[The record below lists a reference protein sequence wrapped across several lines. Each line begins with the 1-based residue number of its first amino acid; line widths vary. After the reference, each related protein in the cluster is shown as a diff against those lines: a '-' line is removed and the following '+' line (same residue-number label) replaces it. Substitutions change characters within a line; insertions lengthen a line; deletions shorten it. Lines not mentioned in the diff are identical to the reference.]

1 MRRKPW
7 IRVLAA
13 PTACVFAAVLVG
25 GCTSSGS
32 SNDPL
37 GDGQGFVTSEG
48 TASRVPIQER
58 VSAPDISGATL
69 DGGEMTLSQ
78 FDGQVIVVNVWAS
91 WCGPCRAEA
100 QALREVANETERDGV
115 QFVGLN
121 TRDNDAAAQAYERG
135 FDIQYPSWVD
145 RDGQLQLAFRDSL
158 PPSEIPSTVVIDR
171 EGRVAARVLGPTS
184 YSQLKELVAYVSD
197 ERN

>member
-1 MRRKPW
+1 MRQKRW
-7 IRVLAA
+7 VRGAA
-13 PTACVFAAVLVG
+13 TVGACVLVG
-25 GCTSSGS
+25 ALIGACTSSGS
-32 SNDPL
+32 SNDAL

-48 TASRVPIQER
+48 AASRVPVQDR
-58 VSAPDISGATL
+58 VSAPDITGVTL
-69 DGGEMTLSQ
+69 DGSELALSEFEGE
-78 FDGQVIVVNVWAS
+78 VVVVNVWAS

-100 QALREVANETERDGV
+100 QALREVAKESERDGV

-135 FDIQYPSWVD
+135 FGIDYPSWVD

-158 PPSEIPSTVVIDR
+158 PPSSIPSTVVIDR

-184 YSQLKELVAYVSD
+184 YSQLTELVAYVSGEQD
-197 ERN
+197 